1 MANEQHADENIEV
14 CYQRLM
20 ACGDVDLVNDRQ
32 DLRQIECGL
41 IERIFI
47 LRRCASP
54 ISPAIHI
61 EELITKRLTGDGN
74 NNNPLNE

>member
-1 MANEQHADENIEV
+1 MASEQHSDENAEV

-20 ACGDVDLVNDRQ
+20 AFGDIDLGTDGQ

-41 IERIFI
+41 IERSFI
-47 LRRCASP
+47 LRRCAFP